1 MFGTWW
7 AARSDFGAVP
17 FGEMEGV
24 GLSDATKLVD
34 DYGWS
39 TDALIHRYVTLG
51 ICCLV
56 ALALVYA
63 WGVWRARQEA
73 LAAARR

>member
-7 AARSDFGAVP
+7 AARADFGKIP

-24 GLSDATKLVD
+24 GLSDATRLVD
-34 DYGWS
+34 EFNWTTEGM
-39 TDALIHRYVTLG
+39 IRRYVLTG
-51 ICCLV
+51 VACLV

-63 WGVWRARQEA
+63 WGVHRAWREKQKA
-73 LAAARR
+73 